1 MKRFALMLSALLL
14 AVGLS
19 AAPKTYELASPDG
32 GLRVSISA
40 GDGISYTLTSGE
52 DVLLENSA
60 IGMFTTDGQVFG
72 GVQPVSKAVRKTDA
86 EYNEI
91 TLKFKKFSVVFRA
104 YDEGMAY
111 RFISNLKAP
120 FKVEQEMAR
129 FAFPQDWNMWAAYVT
144 QHTETLESQFYNSFE
159 NRYSYTPV
167 SEWN

>member
-1 MKRFALMLSALLL
+1 MNMKRFALMLSALLL

-86 EYNEI
+86 EYNGQ
-91 TLKFKKFSVVFRA
+91 KPDPSACR
-104 YDEGMAY
+104 GMQNYEYQAPGPRY
-111 RFISNLKAP
+111 RFGSGV
-120 FKVEQEMAR
+120 F
-129 FAFPQDWNMWAAYVT
+129 
-144 QHTETLESQFYNSFE
+144 
-159 NRYSYTPV
+159 
-167 SEWN
+167 